1 VKAAPIAAASMAL
14 QDMQTEPL
22 PEGQGMVL
30 KVFTDRTETVRNHKK
45 ATFTYQN
52 SGSITW
58 LIMAPHLEGI
68 DSIDRLDSI
77 DVK

>member
-22 PEGQGMVL
+22 PEGQGMVS

-45 ATFTYQN
+45 ATFTY
-52 SGSITW
+52 
-58 LIMAPHLEGI
+58 
-68 DSIDRLDSI
+68 
-77 DVK
+77 